1 MSDLLYQEVRLS
13 RKTYSSESCHTILL
27 NAAISL
33 SEPAP
38 RCFMDLPSLSR
49 CSDLAGARV
58 DLLSLFGI
66 GIKGSNEFVKPGIWS
81 LLPKSNENEASVVN
95 SSSSV
100 RASFKVK
107 RCLPQT
113 GLFVDL
119 DHQAVIWRCILTKV
133 E

>member
-1 MSDLLYQEVRLS
+1 
-13 RKTYSSESCHTILL
+13 
-27 NAAISL
+27 
-33 SEPAP
+33 
-38 RCFMDLPSLSR
+38 
-49 CSDLAGARV
+49 
-58 DLLSLFGI
+58 
-66 GIKGSNEFVKPGIWS
+66 